1 MFEPCN
7 ECGYGPNGIMMF
19 PEQCPEDCVV
29 RWVKDRALDINH
41 LDTEED
47 LVKVI
52 DELKY
57 KLKTSNLSRSNALR
71 SALDSALNEI
81 ILEFHL
87 DGNKDYWAKLPE

>member
-7 ECGYGPNGIMMF
+7 ECSYGPNGITEW
-19 PEQCPEDCVV
+19 PNGCPEDCVV
-29 RWVKDRALDINH
+29 RWVKERSLDLNY

-47 LVKVI
+47 IVKII

-57 KLKTSNLSRSNALR
+57 RLKISNLSRSNAIR

-81 ILEFHL
+81 IFYAH
-87 DGNKDYWAKLPE
+87 